1 MIKEGHAMENF
12 FDDDFDE
19 DEFMEEPEDNFEE
32 DLEIDDE
39 PIEDES
45 QNNGFSTKDSFIIS
59 GAAGFGYYEGLRE
72 RKLRKRKKFSL

>member
-1 MIKEGHAMENF
+1 MEDF
-12 FDDDFDE
+12 FDDFDE
-19 DEFMEEPEDNFEE
+19 DDFMEDDLFEDFEE

-39 PIEDES
+39 PTEDES
-45 QNNGFSTKDSFIIS
+45 QDNGFSTKDAFIIS

>member
-1 MIKEGHAMENF
+1 MEDF
-12 FDDDFDE
+12 FDDFDDDFDE
-19 DEFMEEPEDNFEE
+19 DEFMEDSFEE

-45 QNNGFSTKDSFIIS
+45 QYNGFSTKDAFIIS

>member
-1 MIKEGHAMENF
+1 MEDF
-12 FDDDFDE
+12 FDDFDDDFDE
-19 DEFMEEPEDNFEE
+19 DEFMEDFEE

-39 PIEDES
+39 PTEDES
-45 QNNGFSTKDSFIIS
+45 QDNGFSTKDAFIIG